1 MLKIFKHDLFVC
13 VVITAVV
20 MLSEFAL
27 GRPFFGAG
35 LSSVNSQAQKALVFQ
50 GAVVRSGD
58 QLLLRDTMGEE
69 FLLDS
74 MQQAEQYLG
83 QTVTI
88 TGRLDDASGFLRV
101 VQIEPGT

>member
-1 MLKIFKHDLFVC
+1 
-13 VVITAVV
+13 
-20 MLSEFAL
+20 
-27 GRPFFGAG
+27 
-35 LSSVNSQAQKALVFQ
+35 VNSQAQKALVFQ

-74 MQQAEQYLG
+74 MEQAEQYLG